1 MSAEDFDPVMLEMLQ
16 TELSA
21 QLAPM
26 EAALAALSAN
36 SAAPV
41 LNDLVRGAHSIRGAA
56 RIVNAEALAD
66 AAAKLEKRLELLVS
80 RKESIP
86 APLLSVIG
94 TVIEELNQFASTPT
108 DESAHWLAA
117 RDEDFK
123 TYALQF
129 EQAGAASFTSQ
140 MQATIV
146 STPHVATS
154 QPPSPPPP
162 PAVTEVVEPID
173 ASMFELFQA
182 EVAQHA
188 ADLSAGLLE
197 LENNPHEL
205 DRVNGLM
212 RAAHSMK
219 GAARIVGIENA
230 VRLTH
235 TMEDFFVAVQQGN
248 KTVGAAAVDVMLRAV
263 DLLGKLAAQH
273 AEQCMTWLAQ
283 NGPTFEKLAG
293 EIETLESSTADS
305 PAPPPVASA
314 PAPEEILDAS
324 MLEMFRME
332 VEGYAAQ
339 LNDGLIQVE
348 NAVASNETLQS
359 LMRAAHSIKGASR
372 IVGIEVG
379 VELAHAMEDC
389 LVAAQKGQL
398 PQAQVPADDLLRAV
412 DYFAQFSTASADAAE
427 AGRWLTANRAA
438 MSTLAESLTRST
450 QNPGTESADSTPASN
465 PPSTNTAMPSTAST
479 QTSQVSQTGQSAAAS
494 SGPRAVRVTAES
506 LNKILGLAG
515 ELLVETRWHARFQSS
530 LTQIKHTQ
538 ARLQTRLRLLRQK
551 MEDGADASE
560 LAAALADIDQT
571 AAESARSFGERLT
584 EFDRFAYRADTLSQ
598 RLYKEAVSSRMRPF
612 DDGVQGFPRLVRDVA
627 RRLGKRVNLIIEGR
641 AVEVDRDILEKLEA
655 PLNHLIRNAVDHGCE
670 MPAIRKHNGKGET
683 ATLKLEARH
692 RAGMLHVSVSDDGG
706 GVDLDRVKARILD
719 RKLAAPEMVARM
731 STAEI
736 LEFLFLPG
744 FSTKEA
750 VTEISGRGVGLDVV
764 QSMVQEAGG
773 TVRVQSKMGEGT
785 SFLLQLPITRS
796 VLRALMVRI
805 NGDPYAFPL
814 SRVDRLQSVER
825 DSVRTLEGRQ
835 FIKDDEGAL
844 GVVRASQVLGLK
856 GQTSGGNELHIVI
869 CSDRNTRYGWVVDG
883 FSGECELVLRTLD
896 PRLGKVPA
904 VSAAAILD
912 DGTPVVILDVED
924 MIRATESVLK
934 GDTLDVIGAAHSGP
948 RRAEKKRVLVVDDSF
963 TVRETE
969 RKLLERAG
977 FDVKVAVDGM
987 EGWNAV
993 RSAPFDLVVSDVDM
1007 PRMNGFEFVKRIKKD
1022 PKLQKIPV
1030 IIVSYKDRD
1039 EDRAKGAEAG
1049 ANLYLTK
1056 GSFQDRTFIEAV
1068 NELLGARTP

>member
-16 TELSA
+16 TELVA
-21 QLAPM
+21 QLVPM
-26 EAALAALSAN
+26 EAALAALSSN
-36 SAAPV
+36 PAAPV

-56 RIVNAEALAD
+56 RIVNADALAD
-66 AAAKLEKRLELLVS
+66 AAAKLEKRLETIVS
-80 RKESIP
+80 RKEPIP
-86 APLLSVIG
+86 TSLLTLIG
-94 TVIEELNQFASTPT
+94 AAIDDLNQFSTTPP

-117 RDEDFK
+117 REDEFK
-123 TYALQF
+123 SYALQF
-129 EQAGAASFTSQ
+129 EQSGTAGLTSQ
-140 MQATIV
+140 MQATLV
-146 STPHVATS
+146 SAAPVS
-154 QPPSPPPP
+154 QESPA

-173 ASMFELFQA
+173 ASMFEMFQT
-182 EVAQHA
+182 EVVQHA
-188 ADLSAGLLE
+188 SDLSSGLLE
-197 LENNPHEL
+197 LENNPREL
-205 DRVNGLM
+205 ERVNALM

-219 GAARIVGIENA
+219 GAARIVGIEQG
-230 VRLTH
+230 VRISH
-235 TMEDFFVAVQQGN
+235 VMEDFFIAVQQG
-248 KTVGAAAVDVMLRAV
+248 KQTVGAAAVDVMLRAV
-263 DLLGKLAAQH
+263 DMLGKLAAQN
-273 AEQCMTWLAQ
+273 ADQCSTWLAQ
-283 NGPTFEKLAG
+283 NGKIFEQLAD
-293 EIETLESSTADS
+293 EIETLDNNAVDT
-305 PAPPPVASA
+305 PAAPSASIE
-314 PAPEEILDAS
+314 PAPEEILDPS

-332 VEGYAAQ
+332 VEGYATQ
-339 LNDGLIQVE
+339 LNDGLLQVE
-348 NAVASNETLQS
+348 NAVASNETLQA

-398 PQAQVPADDLLRAV
+398 PQDRVPADDLLRAV
-412 DYFAQFSTASADAAE
+412 DYFSQFSAASADATE
-427 AGRWLTANRAA
+427 AGRWLATNRAA
-438 MSTLAESLTRST
+438 MSALAEALTRST
-450 QNPGTESADSTPASN
+450 QNGGGNSADSAPPAST
-465 PPSTNTAMPSTAST
+465 PGPSST
-479 QTSQVSQTGQSAAAS
+479 TSLQSSPGSLPASAASQASGSSAHGS

-515 ELLVETRWHARFQSS
+515 ELLVETRWHARFLSS

-538 ARLQTRLRLLRQK
+538 TRLQTRLRLLRQK
-551 MEDGADASE
+551 LEDGADAE
-560 LAAALADIDQT
+560 QLAAALTDIDQ
-571 AAESARSFGERLT
+571 SAVEASRSFGERLT

-670 MPAIRKHNGKGET
+670 TPDRRKQNGKGET

-744 FSTKEA
+744 FSTKEQ

-773 TVRVQSKMGEGT
+773 TVRVQSKFGEGT

-814 SRVDRLQSVER
+814 SRVDRLQSVDREA
-825 DSVRTLEGRQ
+825 VRTLEGRQ

-856 GQTSGGNELHIVI
+856 GQSTSGTELHIVI
-869 CSDRNTRYGWVVDG
+869 CSERNTRYGWVVDG

-934 GDTLDVIGAAHSGP
+934 GDTLDVIGAANSGP

-993 RSAPFDLVVSDVDM
+993 RSAPFDLVVSDVDI
-1007 PRMNGFEFVKRIKKD
+1007 PRLNGFEFVKRIKKD